1 MLDTSPWAARPI
13 ATLSQKSVG
22 GLLALTDLLAINLA
36 VAASILLR
44 MNFAGLLEKPAHQ
57 DYEIMLFA
65 SAAIL
70 VVNFAIGLYPGY
82 GLSEPER
89 FRRQIVGVTLV
100 FAMVAGWDYLLQHGL
115 WSRMVSGLSF
125 ALALFLTVALGE
137 FVRGYLQR
145 RGRWGVPVAVLGIGE
160 SVGRL
165 VQVLRER
172 EALGFIPVVVL
183 SDDGEE
189 QRSSIAGLP
198 VLGPVASAHRL
209 APEIRHA
216 FVAMPHLPPDRWS
229 RTVERLGFAHV
240 FLLPEIT
247 GRRSLSIHARDL
259 QGTLALEMADNLLD
273 RRKILIKRVLDLGLA
288 AGFALLFLPLFL
300 AIVALVRLTSRGPAL
315 FVQPRV
321 GKDGRIFSAYK
332 FRTMVLGAEA
342 RLHEHLEQHADARA
356 EYATFRKLRNDPRIT
371 RVGAFLR
378 RYSLD
383 ELPQFI
389 NVLKGDMSLVG
400 PRCYLPEEVPDMN
413 GGESLILRVLP
424 GITGLWQVSGRNRA
438 TFAERVEMDTY
449 YIRNWSVS
457 FDLYILY
464 RTIWT
469 VLSGRDAY

>member
-1 MLDTSPWAARPI
+1 MLDTSPWAARTTT
-13 ATLSQKSVG
+13 TLAPRWVG
-22 GLLALTDLLAINLA
+22 GLLALTDLLA
-36 VAASILLR
+36 V
-44 MNFAGLLEKPAHQ
+44 NFAITVAIIARQNFGFLLEKPAHQ
-57 DYEIMLFA
+57 DFEIMLLA
-65 SAAIL
+65 SASIL
-70 VVNFAIGLYPGY
+70 AVNFAIGLYPGY

-89 FRRQIVGVTLV
+89 FRRQIAGVSLV

-125 ALALFLTVALGE
+125 ALALFLTVALGDL
-137 FVRGYLQR
+137 VRSRLR
-145 RGRWGVPVAVLGIGE
+145 RAGRWGVPVAVLGMGE
-160 SVGRL
+160 SAARL
-165 VQVLRER
+165 VEVLRER
-172 EALGFIPVVVL
+172 QAMGFVPTVVL
-183 SDDGEE
+183 SDEPDE
-189 QRSSIAGLP
+189 QRTSIAGLP
-198 VLGPVASAHRL
+198 VLGPVTSAHRL

-229 RTVERLGFAHV
+229 QVVERLGFAHV

-247 GRRSLSIHARDL
+247 GRRSLSIKARDL
-259 QGTLALEMADNLLD
+259 QGTLGLELADNLLD
-273 RRKILIKRVLDLGLA
+273 RRKILIKRVLDFGIA
-288 AGFALLFLPLFL
+288 ALFALLFLPLFL
-300 AIVALVRLTSRGPAL
+300 ALMALVKVTSRGPAL

-321 GKDGRIFSAYK
+321 GKDGRIFPAYK

-342 RLHEHLEQHADARA
+342 CLAEHLERDPQAKA

-371 RVGAFLR
+371 PVGAFLR

-389 NVLKGDMSLVG
+389 NVLKGEMSLVG

-413 GGESLILRVLP
+413 GSESLILRVLP
-424 GITGLWQVSGRNRA
+424 GITGLWQVSGRNRS

-464 RTIWT
+464 RTIWA